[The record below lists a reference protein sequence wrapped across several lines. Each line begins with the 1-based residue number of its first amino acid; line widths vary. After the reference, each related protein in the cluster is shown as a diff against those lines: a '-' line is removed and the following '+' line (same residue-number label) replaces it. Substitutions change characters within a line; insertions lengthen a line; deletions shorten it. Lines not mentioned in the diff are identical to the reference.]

1 MLREI
6 SRQKQPLPIILL
18 DLPLFHIRSVFHNR
32 VISFTLLFYFSQVS
46 NSSCI
51 DFKNKIECFNGH
63 KSGRSGKFD
72 LVNGLLNNLLERFI
86 AACRKSRYLL
96 FLPLKDRKVLNEQCQ
111 HFNNYNVSI
120 NNYLF

>member
-1 MLREI
+1 MLKEI

-32 VISFTLLFYFSQVS
+32 VISFNLLFYFSQVS

-51 DFKNKIECFNGH
+51 DFKNKIECFNGC
-63 KSGRSGKFD
+63 KSDRPRKFD

-96 FLPLKDRKVLNEQCQ
+96 FFTTQGSKRPRRT
-111 HFNNYNVSI
+111 VST
-120 NNYLF
+120 LQ